1 MLETLVIEWTIA
13 ENLPLR
19 PSGVP
24 LSCRIS
30 SKAAKMVPN
39 GSKVPSE
46 PSNCI
51 RNDAKHTNMAIQIL
65 SVDEFMAKAGQKLGT
80 SDWITLDQER
90 INEFADCTEDHQFI
104 HIDQENAAKT
114 PFGGT
119 IAHGFL
125 TLSMLVKLCESVS
138 VHPEGLVMGVNYVL
152 NKVRFLAP
160 VRAGKRVRAH
170 IELASVERKDDNRF
184 LTQQNITVEI
194 EGEDTPALYAEWLG
208 MTVVA

>member
-1 MLETLVIEWTIA
+1 MRIKTVSPDDFEALVGT
-13 ENLPLR
+13 
-19 PSGVP
+19 
-24 LSCRIS
+24 
-30 SKAAKMVPN
+30 
-39 GSKVPSE
+39 
-46 PSNCI
+46 
-51 RNDAKHTNMAIQIL
+51 
-65 SVDEFMAKAGQKLGT
+65 KLGV

-90 INEFADCTEDHQFI
+90 VNQFADCTEDHQFI
-104 HIDQENAAKT
+104 HINEEAAAKT

-138 VHPEGLVMGVNYVL
+138 VHPEGMVMGVNYGM

-170 IELASVERKDDNRF
+170 VELASVERKDEKRF

-194 EGEDTPALYAEWLG
+194 EGEETPALYAEWLG
-208 MTVVA
+208 MSIVG